1 MYIRPRKE
9 KGDMHQKMK
18 KIKSKA
24 QKRKLQK
31 ETNQNFKEE
40 KEKPLGLIS
49 QVQALQKLDMQRGGY
64 KPHNNGSKQQ

>member
-1 MYIRPRKE
+1 
-9 KGDMHQKMK
+9 MK

-31 ETNQNFKEE
+31 ETYQNLYFK
-40 KEKPLGLIS
+40 KKKKKGKNKTLGLMS
-49 QVQALQKLDMQRGGY
+49 QVQVLQKLDMQRGGC